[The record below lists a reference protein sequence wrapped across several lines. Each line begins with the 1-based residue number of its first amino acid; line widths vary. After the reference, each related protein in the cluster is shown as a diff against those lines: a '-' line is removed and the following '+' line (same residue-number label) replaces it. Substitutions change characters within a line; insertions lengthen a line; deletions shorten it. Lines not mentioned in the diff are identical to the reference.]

1 MKRQKDFGSG
11 WSGAPSWVRSTEPA
25 ETTPDSQYDYL
36 GFRLVHDGN
45 NRTMRGVPWVEQ
57 NLLMFQARV
66 QPDVS
71 GSDIGFRLTRD
82 TEGE

>member
-1 MKRQKDFGSG
+1 MKNQKDFGSDWG
-11 WSGAPSWVRSTEPA
+11 WPPGRVRAQESA

-45 NRTMRGVPWVEQ
+45 KRTMRGVPWVEQ